1 MSKTIAM
8 VDVYAP
14 TLALAEAFI
23 AAGATVVRVQSTV
36 DAPPVYGSHPDLA
49 QFADNIVHEGDF
61 DATRDAVAK
70 HRPDI
75 VITGGET
82 GVELADQ
89 LSAALGLVTNG
100 TRHSEARRNKFAQN
114 ETLRAAGLRSTRQ
127 LLVSDEEQLR
137 AWHSSFGG
145 RVVVKPIRSAGNDGV
160 TFCDTPG
167 ESVDAFRAISGR
179 TNIFAVRN
187 EGVVAQEYLT
197 GTEFAVNTVSCAGKH
212 RVTDIWR
219 YAKMTV
225 NGVVDRHSGVFS
237 APVDEQPEVV
247 EYAFAVLAALGVDYG
262 PAHLEIMMT
271 QDGPCLVEAGIRLC
285 GAGAAH
291 YAKIAGGE
299 SQLEWAVD
307 AYLEPERFVAEYQR
321 PHRVDQHVVMAFL
334 TSPVEGVLESYPL
347 LDQVRQLPSFHK
359 VHMGVQPG
367 QPLAKTVDDCTEPM
381 MIGLAHPV
389 AQVVADDFRAVNYL
403 DGHGFYRVAQP

>member
-1 MSKTIAM
+1 M

-14 TLALAEAFI
+14 TLALAEAFRD
-23 AAGATVVRVQSTV
+23 AGVSVVRVQSTRE
-36 DAPPVYGSHPDLA
+36 APPVYGRHPDLA
-49 QFADNIVHEGDF
+49 LFADNIVHEGDF

-70 HRPDI
+70 HRPEV

-89 LSAALGLVTNG
+89 LSEALGLVTNG
-100 TRHSEARRNKFAQN
+100 TRHSAARRDKFRQN

-127 LLVSDEEQLR
+127 LLVTDEDALR
-137 AWHSSFGG
+137 AWHAEIGG

-160 TFCDTPG
+160 TFCDTPE
-167 ESVDAFRAISGR
+167 ESVAAYRAVAGS

-197 GTEFAVNTVSCAGKH
+197 GTEFAVNTVSCAGHH
-212 RVTDIWR
+212 RVTDIWQ

-225 NGVVDRHSGVFS
+225 NGVVNRHSGVFS
-237 APVDEQPEVV
+237 TPVDDVPELVA
-247 EYAFAVLAALGVDYG
+247 YAFAVLDALGVGHG
-262 PAHLEIMMT
+262 PAHLEIMST
-271 QDGPCLVEAGIRLC
+271 VDGPCLVEAGIRLC
-285 GAGAAH
+285 GGGAAQ
-291 YAKIAGGE
+291 YAQLAGGE
-299 SQLEWAVD
+299 SQLEWTVA
-307 AYLEPERFVAEYQR
+307 AYLEPERFLAEYQR
-321 PHRVDQHVVMAFL
+321 PHRVDKHVVMAYL

-347 LDQVRQLPSFHK
+347 LDEVRALPSFHQA
-359 VHMGVQPG
+359 HIGVRPG
-367 QPLAKTVDDCTEPM
+367 QRLPKTVDDCTEPM

-403 DGHGFYRVAQP
+403 DGRGFYQVAQP